1 MAPALIYLLCT
12 ATALLSAVLLFRGFR
27 RSGFRLLLWSS
38 LCFSALTL
46 DNLFLF
52 LDRVIFPS
60 LDLLLWRRPIALV
73 GIALLLYGMIW
84 EEKR

>member
-12 ATALLSAVLLFRGFR
+12 ATALLSAVLLFRGYR
-27 RSGFRLLLWSS
+27 HSGFRLLLWSS
-38 LCFSALTL
+38 LCFGALTL

-60 LDLLLWRRPIALV
+60 LDLLTWRRPLALV
-73 GIALLLYGMIW
+73 GVALLLYGMIW